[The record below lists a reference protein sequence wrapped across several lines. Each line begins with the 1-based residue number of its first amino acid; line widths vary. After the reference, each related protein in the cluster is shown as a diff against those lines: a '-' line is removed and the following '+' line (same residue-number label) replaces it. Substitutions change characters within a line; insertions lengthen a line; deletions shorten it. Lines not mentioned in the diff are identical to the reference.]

1 MGLGQS
7 GLERRRIGRIRTAFL
22 NISFLLL
29 FSVAWMGFSGQ
40 TYAQTFN
47 FSTIAIEGNAR
58 IGDSA
63 ILSTAGLER
72 GQAVSA
78 GQVNDAL
85 QRLQNSGLFESV
97 DVIPQGNT
105 LRIVVVELPTV
116 NRISFE
122 GNRRIDDEA
131 LAQVVQSQERRVFN
145 PAQAE
150 RDAANIAE
158 AYTSEGRI
166 AARVTPKVIRRS
178 DNRVDLIF
186 EIFEGGVTEITRLS
200 FVGNRAFSDRRLRR
214 VLQTTQAGLFRAF
227 VRTDTLVED
236 RIQFDRQVLQ
246 DFYFS
251 RGYVDFRIT
260 SVNAELTEERD
271 GFFLAFNVQ
280 EGQQFRFG
288 ELTVTSDYPA
298 ADGEVYQNLIKVRP
312 GAIYSPVLVEN
323 EITRMETQAVRD
335 GVDFLRVEPRV
346 TRNERELTLD
356 VEFVLSR
363 GPRVFVERIDI
374 EGNTTTLD
382 RVVRQQFTIAEGDPF
397 NPRAIRQAADRIR
410 ALNYFGSVDVN
421 AREGSRADQVVVD
434 VDVEE
439 QPTGSLS
446 FGASVSANDGL
457 GLAIAFNERNFLGR
471 GQTLNFEV
479 GTTRD
484 NEAYNLRFVEPRLL
498 GRELAFGIRLGL
510 LNSSSRFLTYESE
523 NIVFEPSIT
532 FPVSERGR
540 VQLRYTA
547 RDDEMTTLS
556 TFDDPATAEDE
567 TDINTGAVIQAEID
581 AGSQFTSS
589 IGYTYTFDSRRSG
602 LNLDS
607 GYIFEF
613 SQDFA
618 GLGGDST
625 YIKTTARLTGQRQFR
640 NSDVTLR
647 GTIEGGHL
655 AFSDGVNRAVDRF
668 FLDSNTLRGFEP
680 AGVGPRDAG
689 ATDDALGGNLYVA
702 ARVEAQF
709 PLGLP
714 EELGIRG
721 ALFYDVGNLWDL
733 SDANPGN
740 AAVVGEG
747 GSFRQVIGFGILW
760 DTAIGPLRFNFTEA
774 LSKESF
780 DKTRSFDLTLSTQF

>member
-7 GLERRRIGRIRTAFL
+7 GRKLSAAERLGKSIKATAFVL
-22 NISFLLL
+22 VFT
-29 FSVAWMGFSGQ
+29 VAWTGLSNEMF
-40 TYAQTFN
+40 AQSFN
-47 FSTIAIEGNAR
+47 LSTIEIEGNTR
-58 IGDSA
+58 IGDGA
-63 ILSTAGLER
+63 ILTTAGLER
-72 GQAVSA
+72 GQTVSA

-97 DVIPQGNT
+97 EVIPQGNG

-122 GNRRIDDEA
+122 GNRRVDDEA
-131 LAQVVQSQERRVFN
+131 LSQIVQSQERRVFN

-150 RDAANIAE
+150 RDAANISE
-158 AYTSEGRI
+158 AYLAEGRI

-178 DNRVDLIF
+178 DNRVDLVF
-186 EIFEGGVTEITRLS
+186 EIFEGGVTEIKRLS

-246 DFYFS
+246 DFYTS

-288 ELTVTSDYPA
+288 ELTVTSEYA
-298 ADGEVYQNLIKVRP
+298 EADAEVYQDLIKVRP
-312 GAIYSPVLVEN
+312 GAVYSPVLVEN
-323 EITRMETQAVRD
+323 EITRMESQGVRD

-346 TRNERELTLD
+346 TRNERDLTLD

-382 RVVRQQFTIAEGDPF
+382 RVVRQQFTLAEGDPF

-410 ALNYFGSVDVN
+410 ALNFFGAVDVN
-421 AREGSRADQVVVD
+421 AREGSRQDQVVID

-446 FGASVSANDGL
+446 FGASLSADDGL
-457 GLAIAFNERNFLGR
+457 GLAVTFNERNFLGR
-471 GQTLNFEV
+471 GQTLNFQIA
-479 GTTRD
+479 TTQD
-484 NEAYNLRFVEPRLL
+484 DESYNLTFIEPRLL
-498 GRELAFGIRLGL
+498 GRDAAFGLRIGL
-510 LNSSSRFLTYESE
+510 INSSSRFLTYESE
-523 NIVFEPSIT
+523 SIVFEPSIT

-540 VQLRYTA
+540 LRLQYTA
-547 RDDEMTTLS
+547 RQDEMTTLS
-556 TFDDPATAEDE
+556 TFDDPATADDE
-567 TDINTGAVIQAEID
+567 EVIRTGSIIQSEID
-581 AGSQFTSS
+581 AGDQFTSS
-589 IGYTYTFDSRRSG
+589 VGYTYTFDSRRNG

-625 YIKTTARLTGQRQFR
+625 YVKTTAKIEGQRQFR
-640 NSDVTLR
+640 NSDITLR
-647 GTIEGGHL
+647 GSLEGGYL

-668 FLDSNTLRGFEP
+668 FLDSSIIRGFEP
-680 AGVGPRDAG
+680 AGIGPRDA
-689 ATDDALGGNLYVA
+689 ADTDDALGGNLYVA
-702 ARVEAQF
+702 ARLEAQF

-721 ALFYDVGNLWDL
+721 ALFYDIGNLWDL

-740 AAVVGEG
+740 AAVLGEG
-747 GSFRQVIGFGILW
+747 GSFRQVIGFGLLW

-774 LSKESF
+774 F
-780 DKTRSFDLTLSTQF
+780 DKETFDKERTFDLTISTQF